1 MMIWTIKCRNCLFKT
16 TDVMDVYKH
25 ISDTGH
31 KDYAFMEG
39 NVVKVDWMHI
49 EMELIRGEPE

>member
-1 MMIWTIKCRNCLFKT
+1 MMIWTMKCRHCLFKT
-16 TDVMDVYKH
+16 KDIMDVYKH

-31 KDYAFMEG
+31 KDFAFMEG